1 MIVGVV
7 AGRSERSTGIYTSYL
22 DAILGVG
29 GSPVII
35 APSDGYKNLDDIL
48 GILDCLLLA
57 GGGDIEPR
65 QYKQAATA
73 SLECVDPVRD
83 EIELWAATSMRATG
97 KRILGICRGAQLLA
111 VAAGGSLIQDLPAA
125 GMNGHCAFHAT
136 STYASARHLV
146 TAHPNSLADHV
157 LHGLRNVNS
166 QHHQGIQQPG
176 HGLRVTA
183 WSPDGTAEAI
193 EGNNMLGLQWHP
205 EIDTDHD
212 NRNVRPFTWLVHG
225 AEGLTP

>member
-35 APSDGYKNLDDIL
+35 APSDGYKNLDDVL

-73 SLECVDPVRD
+73 SLERIDPVRD
-83 EIELWAATSMRATG
+83 EIELWAATSMRAAG

-111 VAAGGSLIQDLPAA
+111 VAARGSRNPGTTFASPPGARTEQPKPSRATTCSASNGIPKSTPTTTTETCDRSA
-125 GMNGHCAFHAT
+125 GSSMAQKG
-136 STYASARHLV
+136 
-146 TAHPNSLADHV
+146 
-157 LHGLRNVNS
+157 
-166 QHHQGIQQPG
+166 
-176 HGLRVTA
+176 
-183 WSPDGTAEAI
+183 
-193 EGNNMLGLQWHP
+193 
-205 EIDTDHD
+205 
-212 NRNVRPFTWLVHG
+212 
-225 AEGLTP
+225 